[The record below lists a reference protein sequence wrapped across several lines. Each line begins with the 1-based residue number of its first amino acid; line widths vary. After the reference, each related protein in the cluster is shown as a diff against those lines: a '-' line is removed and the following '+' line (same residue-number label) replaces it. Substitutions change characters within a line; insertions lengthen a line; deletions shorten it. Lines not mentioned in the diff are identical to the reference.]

1 MPIAGVCSVSHGVVY
16 LCRMR
21 LLRSLSADRQ
31 ARKDGL
37 VGEGGGTNP
46 SVPSVCFTPLADE
59 HPAPQS

>member
-31 ARKDGL
+31 ARKDAL
-37 VGEGGGTNP
+37 LGGAYKY
-46 SVPSVCFTPLADE
+46 VIPL
-59 HPAPQS
+59 